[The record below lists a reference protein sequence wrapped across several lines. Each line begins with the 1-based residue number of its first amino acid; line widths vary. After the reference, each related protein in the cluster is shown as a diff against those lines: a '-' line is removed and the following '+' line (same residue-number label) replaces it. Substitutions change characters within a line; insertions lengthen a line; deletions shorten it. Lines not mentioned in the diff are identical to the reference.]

1 MGRWVVMVGGG
12 GGGGEGGGIEI
23 YSPLRKGKD
32 RCFDEDIEK
41 DT

>member
-12 GGGGEGGGIEI
+12 RGGGIEI